1 MVTIAKGAWLQEQLG
16 SAISLAAAPP
26 TDSELSATE
35 LRDMES
41 VADEVCMNSR
51 AFTYKELK
59 DEQPVPV
66 PVPVVVP
73 VLAAPVRDH
82 LPWSLF
88 NLAYMNC
95 CCMGLIATIY
105 SVKSRD
111 RKFLGDVE
119 GGLHYGSTARSFN
132 IAATTLSI
140 LVILIMIVYVLVGV
154 LSL

>member
-1 MVTIAKGAWLQEQLG
+1 
-16 SAISLAAAPP
+16 
-26 TDSELSATE
+26 
-35 LRDMES
+35 MES
-41 VADEVCMNSR
+41 VADVVCMNPR
-51 AFTYKELK
+51 AFAYKELK
-59 DEQPVPV
+59 EEQPVPV
-66 PVPVVVP
+66 PLPVLVPAVVP
-73 VLAAPVRDH
+73 VLVAPVRDH
-82 LPWSLF
+82 LPWSMF

-140 LVILIMIVYVLVGV
+140 LFFLIMIVYVFVAN